1 MLLYR
6 YGEGI
11 KTFFPNK
18 NRTLK
23 KLNMKKNETLLVNRD
38 FAESC
43 WSLGLEAL
51 DTEQEGV
58 YELRQS
64 DFIWLRLQ
72 GYLRH
77 LSPEDW
83 KPEQ

>member
-1 MLLYR
+1 LLLYR
-6 YGEGI
+6 YGGGI
-11 KTFFPNK
+11 KTFSANK
-18 NRTLK
+18 NRTIK

-43 WSLGLEAL
+43 WALGLEAL

-58 YELRQS
+58 FELRQS

-83 KPEQ
+83 LPE

>member
-6 YGEGI
+6 YGGGI
-11 KTFFPNK
+11 KTFSANK
-18 NRTLK
+18 NRTIK

-83 KPEQ
+83 EPDQ

>member
-83 KPEQ
+83 KPE

>member
-18 NRTLK
+18 NRTIK

-83 KPEQ
+83 KPE

>member
-11 KTFFPNK
+11 KTFFTNK

-43 WSLGLEAL
+43 WALGLEAL

-83 KPEQ
+83 KPE

>member
-11 KTFFPNK
+11 KTFFINK

-43 WSLGLEAL
+43 WALGLEAL

-83 KPEQ
+83 KPE